1 MMSKNSQKSIEDLQV
16 KVAFLEESLGQLSD
30 EFYRQQ
36 KELDVLKSN
45 YSVLLNK
52 YRSLQ
57 DNESGSAEILDEK
70 PPHY

>member
-1 MMSKNSQKSIEDLQV
+1 MSNNSQELEV
-16 KVAFLEESLGQLSD
+16 KVAFLEESLSQLSD

-45 YSVLLNK
+45 YTSVINK
-52 YRSLQ
+52 LRSLQ
-57 DNESGSAEILDEK
+57 DSDSSSTEVLDEK

>member
-1 MMSKNSQKSIEDLQV
+1 MSKNSQKSIEDLQV

>member
-1 MMSKNSQKSIEDLQV
+1 MSKNQQELEV
-16 KVAFLEESLGQLSD
+16 KVAFLEESLSQLSD

-45 YSVLLNK
+45 YVSILNK
-52 YRSLQ
+52 LRSIQ
-57 DNESGSAEILDEK
+57 DTESSSSEVLDEK

>member
-1 MMSKNSQKSIEDLQV
+1 MLAMSKNQQELEV
-16 KVAFLEESLGQLSD
+16 KVAFLEESLSQLSD

-45 YSVLLNK
+45 YVSILNK
-52 YRSLQ
+52 LRSIQ
-57 DNESGSAEILDEK
+57 DTESSSSEVLDEK

>member
-1 MMSKNSQKSIEDLQV
+1 MSKSLHELEV
-16 KVAFLEESLGQLSD
+16 KVAFLEESLSQLSD

-45 YSVLLNK
+45 YISVINK
-52 YRSLQ
+52 LRSLQ
-57 DNESGSAEILDEK
+57 DGDSASTEVLDEK

>member
-1 MMSKNSQKSIEDLQV
+1 MRAMSNNSQELEV
-16 KVAFLEESLGQLSD
+16 KVAFLEESLSQLSD

-45 YSVLLNK
+45 YTSVINK
-52 YRSLQ
+52 LRSLQ
-57 DNESGSAEILDEK
+57 DSDSSSTEVLDEK